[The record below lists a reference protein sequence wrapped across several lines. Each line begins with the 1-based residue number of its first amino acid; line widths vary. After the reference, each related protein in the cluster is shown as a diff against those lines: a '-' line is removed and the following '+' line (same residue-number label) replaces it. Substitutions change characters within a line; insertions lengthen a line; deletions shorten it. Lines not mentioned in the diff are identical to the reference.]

1 MFEMQEGEHS
11 LETENS
17 VLNLCPS
24 SVRRVP
30 AWVAVGSVKAELPLE
45 KLRSTA
51 REGPWVGEL
60 QHVAG
65 GGEGGLRRK
74 VRCAR
79 AHWRCGPGTGSRVLP
94 PVWLSS
100 SLIPNVELN
109 FVRRDD
115 ADKVL
120 IPFC

>member
-65 GGEGGLRRK
+65 GGGGGTPQEGALCACPLA
-74 VRCAR
+74 VRSRDRVTGVASCVALQFS
-79 AHWRCGPGTGSRVLP
+79 HSKCGT
-94 PVWLSS
+94 
-100 SLIPNVELN
+100 
-109 FVRRDD
+109 
-115 ADKVL
+115 K
-120 IPFC
+120 FC